1 VIAILD
7 DSLLLGATLAEWQ
20 RRRGEEEA
28 ARRAAMFSGGGG
40 EEEES
45 DVHEKRRAKVI
56 AKNEKKRD
64 QERRWEAAKVV
75 NSRGT
80 DSKID
85 RSEHAEGA
93 AIAAAAQAKKEARE
107 EQRKAEDAER
117 QAGLVSAVLVSFVVG
132 YVVRWGVGSLAV
144 ESTGEQSKRMTD
156 EFLAYPFE
164 RPMVISMNFMA
175 YPESLR
181 ATFLISG

>member
-1 VIAILD
+1 
-7 DSLLLGATLAEWQ
+7 
-20 RRRGEEEA
+20 
-28 ARRAAMFSGGGG
+28 MFSGGGG

-107 EQRKAEDAER
+107 E
-117 QAGLVSAVLVSFVVG
+117 
-132 YVVRWGVGSLAV
+132 
-144 ESTGEQSKRMTD
+144 
-156 EFLAYPFE
+156 
-164 RPMVISMNFMA
+164 
-175 YPESLR
+175 
-181 ATFLISG
+181 